1 MNINASMEKYYIIL
15 FGGRDGIRLRKLSRL
30 LSSFREQM
38 YFSRY
43 RLLFGMFIQGVYLL
57 SAWII
62 IK

>member
-1 MNINASMEKYYIIL
+1 MNINASMEKYYTIL
-15 FGGRDGIRLRKLSRL
+15 FGGRDSLRKLSRL